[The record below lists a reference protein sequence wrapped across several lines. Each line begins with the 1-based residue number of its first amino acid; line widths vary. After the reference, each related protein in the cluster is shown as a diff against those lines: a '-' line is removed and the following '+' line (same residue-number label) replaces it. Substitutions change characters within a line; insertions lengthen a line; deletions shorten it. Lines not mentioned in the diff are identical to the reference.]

1 MILNYIP
8 KKKILID
15 TASIYFGENRE
26 SVRNKIEETFKED
39 NQIIETGT
47 LNLDNIYI
55 RRDIYE
61 YMDSTESYFFL
72 SYDNDDSLIE
82 IEVHKC
88 TQIKVLDIIFDF
100 NTNLNSITSQLS
112 KYSIVENKSK
122 GEIFLKDINIL
133 LMDKEHMG
141 GAGNTLGYFYC
152 ASDVSHLK

>member
-72 SYDNDDSLIE
+72 SYDNDDLLIE